1 MQSFNIGKGFALG
14 NSLLRVVKLIKNA
27 NLDKYKY
34 SGYGIGIDARGKFSL
49 SDSSGIGGNKIMFGT
64 DMSLLV
70 HIDNVNL
77 DILQNNYVMKFVPGE
92 MNSGY
97 IVEIK
102 AKNLTLDMMFE

>member
-1 MQSFNIGKGFALG
+1 
-14 NSLLRVVKLIKNA
+14 
-27 NLDKYKY
+27 
-34 SGYGIGIDARGKFSL
+34 
-49 SDSSGIGGNKIMFGT
+49 MFGA

-77 DILQNNYVMKFVPGE
+77 DILRNNSVMKFVPGE